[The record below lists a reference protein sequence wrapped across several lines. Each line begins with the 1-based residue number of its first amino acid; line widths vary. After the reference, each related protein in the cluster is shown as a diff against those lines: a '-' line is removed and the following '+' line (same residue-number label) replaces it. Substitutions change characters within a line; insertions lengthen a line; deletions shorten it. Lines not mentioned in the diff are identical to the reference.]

1 MWYAILYASG
11 TKQCFILFVEHFY
24 FEYDVEV
31 PCYVG
36 RRKFQLH
43 HAEG

>member
-11 TKQCFILFVEHFY
+11 TKQGFILFVEYFY

-31 PCYVG
+31 QRYDG
-36 RRKFQLH
+36 LGGYELH